1 MAQQLKVDVSRVDHA
16 HLLTVRGELEMASA
30 LGLAAPLTEIAGDGD
45 GPVLLDLSDLTFMDS
60 TGMSVLLNARRRL
73 TRQGRSMAIV
83 CPEGPVRRVFELTNM
98 VDTLR
103 VHASREAALAV
114 LDGG

>member
-1 MAQQLKVDVSRVDHA
+1 MAHELEVDISRVDGTHVLA
-16 HLLTVRGELEMASA
+16 LRGELEMASA
-30 LGLAAPLTEIAGDGD
+30 LGLAGPLADIAGAGE
-45 GPVLLDLSDLTFMDS
+45 GPLLLDLSDLMFMDS

-83 CPEGPVRRVFELTNM
+83 CPGGAVRKVFELTNT
-98 VDTLR
+98 VDTLH
-103 VHASREAALAV
+103 VHPSREAALAV

>member
-1 MAQQLKVDVSRVDHA
+1 MAHRLEVDVSRVDGA
-16 HLLTVRGELEMASA
+16 HLLTVRGELELASA
-30 LGLAAPLTEIAGDGD
+30 LSLVGPLTDVTGDGD
-45 GPVLLDLSDLTFMDS
+45 GPVLLDLSALTFMDS

-73 TRQGRSMAIV
+73 TRQGRSMAVV
-83 CPEGPVRRVFELTNM
+83 CPSGPVRKVFELTNV

-103 VHASREAALAV
+103 VHPSREAAIAV